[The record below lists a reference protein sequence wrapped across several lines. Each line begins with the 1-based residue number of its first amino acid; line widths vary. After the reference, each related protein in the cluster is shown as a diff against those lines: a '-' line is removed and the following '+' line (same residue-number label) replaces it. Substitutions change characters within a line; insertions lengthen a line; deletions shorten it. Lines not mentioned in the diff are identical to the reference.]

1 MDNIKNYLISNNW
14 NIDYEYQIPEKDG
27 EYYDV
32 DDLNLSQYSKAY
44 LSSYKKGIYR
54 HQKIALKEFLSGENV
69 CITTSTSSG
78 KSLTFY
84 VIAIE
89 LLSKNPN
96 SKIMA
101 IYPLK
106 ALGTEQTERWENA
119 FSSSGLHI
127 SVGRIDGGIPV
138 KERINI
144 IRDNQI
150 IIFTPDIIHA
160 WVLSNISTRAILNF
174 LSNVEAVIVDEA
186 HVYSGVF
193 GSNSAFLYR
202 RLNNICA
209 SLKKIPQYIS
219 ASATIK
225 NPSIHMSNL
234 IGLDFKIVDE
244 KSDSAP
250 KKQSDIL
257 LIDPPKN
264 IDVLTAF
271 SELLKYIS
279 NNTNHRFIAFVDS
292 RKQTEYIATIATR
305 ISEKE
310 EIIDENINFDEF
322 ERLKIFPYRAGYE
335 EIDRIKIQN
344 KLSSGELNGVVSTAA
359 LEMGIDIPYLT
370 LGILFGMP
378 SSATSFYQ
386 RIGRIGRNHN
396 GIILLVNNK
405 SILSETIF
413 RNPQILFKL
422 PLTESTLY
430 LENPRIQY
438 IHTLCF
444 ARQSGEND
452 VINQYLGTDNIL
464 NINVEFP
471 ENFKKLCNSERIG
484 EISTEYQMMKSQAGE
499 DPNHVFPLRDVD
511 IQFKVEYV
519 RGPQKTMLGS
529 LSHGQLMREAY
540 PGAVYYYQT
549 QSFRVTM
556 VNIQKRLV
564 QTRRERKYTT
574 SPTFLPSLIFPNLS
588 EGNIYNFI
596 KIGDLLIIESNI
608 QVRETIIGYKE
619 RRGRTELQFN
629 YPLNPNDTNGIY
641 FNLPR
646 FTRNY
651 FTTGVIFNHPSFN
664 ITNVKVLLLSEIIFE
679 SFLMTVPLDRQDVNF
694 GCDKHRASRHGLN
707 EGSRFISIFD
717 QTYGSL
723 RLTNRIIEKDILHSV
738 LDKSLE
744 LASNEKRYDMNLET
758 VEAINQLRNS
768 LNGKIEQLSINFDEF
783 GNDKDYEK
791 ILLPNS
797 EGLDIARDNEEFYV
811 ESIFFSR
818 DYNSLAYY
826 GKHLSQQTKKFESAK
841 ISVPIKNITGVP
853 GKCEY
858 GYYNY
863 STGEICK
870 ELKKNV

>member
-1 MDNIKNYLISNNW
+1 MDDIKNYLISNNW
-14 NIDYEYQIPEKDG
+14 NINYEYQIPEKNG
-27 EYYDV
+27 EYFNI
-32 DDLNLSQYSKAY
+32 DDIGLSQSSKKY
-44 LSSYKKGIYR
+44 LSIYKLGIYK
-54 HQKIALKEFLSGENV
+54 HQKLAITKFLSGRNI

-84 VIAIE
+84 VIAME
-89 LLSKNPN
+89 LLSKKPD

-106 ALGTEQTERWENA
+106 ALGTEQTERWESA
-119 FSSSGLHI
+119 FRSSGLDI

-144 IRDNQI
+144 IKNNQI

-160 WVLSNISTRAILNF
+160 WMLSNISTKAIINF
-174 LSNVEAVIVDEA
+174 LSNVEAIIVDEA

-209 SLKKIPQYIS
+209 SLNKIPKYIC

-225 NPSIHMSNL
+225 NPEVHMKNL
-234 IGLDFKIVDE
+234 IGLDFTIIDE

-250 KKQSDIL
+250 KKRSDIL
-257 LIDPPKN
+257 LIDPPNN
-264 IDVLTAF
+264 IDVLSAF
-271 SELLKYIS
+271 SALLKYIS
-279 NNTNHRFIAFVDS
+279 NNTNHHFIAFVDS

-305 ISEKE
+305 LSDKDDSSE
-310 EIIDENINFDEF
+310 ENLDFDEL
-322 ERLKIFPYRAGYE
+322 EQLKIFPYRAGYE
-335 EIDRIKIQN
+335 EIDRINIQN
-344 KLSSGELNGVVSTAA
+344 KLSSRELNGVVSTAA
-359 LEMGIDIPYLT
+359 LELGIDIPYLT

-378 SSATSFYQ
+378 NSATSFYQ
-386 RIGRIGRNHN
+386 RIGRIGRNQN
-396 GIILLVNNK
+396 GVILLVNNK
-405 SILSETIF
+405 SILTEAIF
-413 RNPQILFKL
+413 RNPKILFKI

-452 VINQYLGTDNIL
+452 IINQYLGTDTLL
-464 NINVEFP
+464 NIKTEFP
-471 ENFKKLCNSERIG
+471 ENFIKLCNSERIG
-484 EISTEYQMMKSQAGE
+484 EISAEYQMMKSQAGE

-529 LSHGQLMREAY
+529 LSYGQLMREAY

-588 EGNIYNFI
+588 GGNIYNFI
-596 KIGDLLIIESNI
+596 KIGDLIIIESNI
-608 QVRETIIGYKE
+608 QVRETVIGYKE
-619 RRGRTELQFN
+619 RRGRTELQFV

-651 FTTGVIFNHPSFN
+651 FTTGVILNHPSFN
-664 ITNVKVLLLSEIIFE
+664 INNVKVPLLSEIIFE
-679 SFLMTVPLDRQDVNF
+679 SFLMIVPLDRQDVNF

-723 RLTNRIIEKDILHSV
+723 RLTSRIIENEILRNV
-738 LDKSLE
+738 LDKSIE

-758 VEAINQLRNS
+758 IEAINQLRNS
-768 LNGKIEQLSINFDEF
+768 LNSKIEQLSINFGEF

-841 ISVPIKNITGVP
+841 ISVPIKNIIGVP

-870 ELKKNV
+870 ELKKNA

>member
-1 MDNIKNYLISNNW
+1 MENIKNYLISNNW
-14 NIDYEYQIPEKDG
+14 NIDYEYQIPEKNG
-27 EYYDV
+27 EYFDV
-32 DDLNLSQYSKAY
+32 GDLALSKHSKKY
-44 LSSYKKGIYR
+44 LSSFEKGIYK
-54 HQKIALKEFLSGENV
+54 HQKISIKEFLSGENV
-69 CITTSTSSG
+69 CISTSTSSG

-96 SKIMA
+96 AKIMA

-106 ALGTEQTERWENA
+106 ALGTEQTNRWENA
-119 FSSSGLHI
+119 FLSSGLHI
-127 SVGRIDGGIPV
+127 SIGRIDGGIPV
-138 KERINI
+138 RERINI
-144 IRDNQI
+144 IRNNQI

-209 SLKKIPQYIS
+209 SLRKIPQYIS

-225 NPSIHMSNL
+225 NPSIHMKNL
-234 IGLDFKIVDE
+234 VGLDFKIVDE
-244 KSDSAP
+244 NSDSSP

-257 LIDPPKN
+257 LIDPPKKT
-264 IDVLTAF
+264 DVLTAF

-279 NNTNHRFIAFVDS
+279 NNTNHRFISFVDS

-305 ISEKE
+305 LSEKE
-310 EIIDENINFDEF
+310 EMINENLDFDEL
-322 ERLKIFPYRAGYE
+322 ERLKILPYRAGYE
-335 EIDRIKIQN
+335 EIDRIKIQT
-344 KLSSGELNGVVSTAA
+344 KLSNGELRGVVSTAA
-359 LEMGIDIPYLT
+359 LEMGIDIPHLT

-386 RIGRIGRNHN
+386 RIGRIGRNQN

-405 SILSETIF
+405 SILSDTIF
-413 RNPQILFKL
+413 RNPNILFKL

-438 IHTLCF
+438 IHALCF

-452 VINQYLGTDNIL
+452 IINQYLGTDNRL
-464 NINVEFP
+464 NIKTEFP
-471 ENFKKLCNSERIG
+471 ENFVKLCNSERIG
-484 EISTEYQMMKSQAGE
+484 EISSEYQMMKSQAGE

-511 IQFKVEYV
+511 IQFKVEYI
-519 RGPQKTMLGS
+519 RGPQKLMLGS

-549 QSFRVTM
+549 QSFRVTRI
-556 VNIQKRLV
+556 NIQKRLI

-574 SPTFLPSLIFPNLS
+574 SPIFLPSLIFPNLS
-588 EGNIYNFI
+588 EGNIYNFS
-596 KIGDLLIIESNI
+596 KIGDLIIIESNI
-608 QVRETIIGYKE
+608 QVREAVIGYKE
-619 RRGRTELQFN
+619 RRGRNELQFN
-629 YPLNPNDTNGIY
+629 YPLNPNETNGIY

-664 ITNVKVLLLSEIIFE
+664 ITNVKIALISEIIFE
-679 SFLMTVPLDRQDVNF
+679 SFLMIVPVDRQDVNY
-694 GCDKHRASRHGLN
+694 GYDKHRATRHGLV
-707 EGSRFISIFD
+707 EGNKFISIFD

-723 RLTNRIIEKDILHSV
+723 RLTNRIIEKEILIDV
-738 LDKSLE
+738 LDKSVE
-744 LASNEKRYDMNLET
+744 LASNEKRYDINLET
-758 VEAINQLRNS
+758 IDAISQMRDCLNNDVVQLPVDFN
-768 LNGKIEQLSINFDEF
+768 
-783 GNDKDYEK
+783 NDKNDEDYER
-791 ILLPNS
+791 ILLPGS
-797 EGLDIARDNEEFYV
+797 EGLDIARDNEEFFV

-826 GKHLSQQTKKFESAK
+826 GKHLSQKTKKFESAK

-853 GKCEY
+853 GKCKY

-863 STGEICK
+863 KTGEISNEIK
-870 ELKKNV
+870 